1 MMTLVICTVAI
12 PSWPFPPRYAC
23 CWKSIL
29 LQVDGTLHDALT
41 PVTLHIFANKHMY
54 TPRRMFTH
62 HHPVSLIY
70 LISSHPISY
79 HLILSIES
87 IYISACVM
95 LYLVDCDLPKLWRC
109 MCQSLADNCCVQGAI
124 HKNGD
129 SEYPVAARGDHHIFT
144 LTFIETQGCY
154 WQAKKGASNHADSP
168 IPFRSSRNSSMVFWR
183 VTSLPALVLR
193 HCNGLRRL
201 SALWFK
207 LKQLLEKYFGLQYLG
222 SYRLIGTRSSMD
234 WCRCALQQTVVRP
247 LLRTKHKGTNGSRA
261 VVGLP
266 WLWQHRWL
274 SLS

>member
-1 MMTLVICTVAI
+1 MTYDDSCYMHCCYPLLTFSTEICMLLEKRPFAGRRHA
-12 PSWPFPPRYAC
+12 SWRSDPRDLGHICIQTHVY
-23 CWKSIL
+23 S
-29 LQVDGTLHDALT
+29 T
-41 PVTLHIFANKHMY
+41 P

-62 HHPVSLIY
+62 HHPVSSIY

-87 IYISACVM
+87 IYLSIIYLSIYLSACVM

-129 SEYPVAARGDHHIFT
+129 SEYPVAPRGDHHIFT

-168 IPFRSSRNSSMVFWR
+168 IPFRSSRIVHVFWR

-193 HCNGLRRL
+193 HCNGLRQSRPVI
-201 SALWFK
+201 
-207 LKQLLEKYFGLQYLG
+207 QIETTFGEIFW
-222 SYRLIGTRSSMD
+222 S
-234 WCRCALQQTVVRP
+234 TVFGF
-247 LLRTKHKGTNGSRA
+247 L
-261 VVGLP
+261 
-266 WLWQHRWL
+266 
-274 SLS
+274 